1 MAKLPPYRLQ
11 TLLEMRE
18 RAEEDAKQVF
28 AKAMAQLREEERIQ
42 KEMED
47 ELERMIEDRKRRRKE
62 YADKLASGEMKVTDQ
77 SAAYRFI
84 DRMKE
89 MEQEQQGRID
99 GQRENVR
106 EAEKVMK
113 RAQDAL
119 IVATQELK
127 ALLKHKE
134 KWADEIKREMALK
147 EADMLDEIGQTIFS
161 QQKSK
166 N

>member
-18 RAEEDAKQVF
+18 RAEEEAKNVF
-28 AKAMAQLREEERIQ
+28 ARAMAQLNEEKRIQ

-47 ELERMIEDRKRRRKE
+47 ELQRMIEDRKRRRQE
-62 YADKLASGEMKVTDQ
+62 YADKLASGEMKITDQ
-77 SAAYRFI
+77 ASAYRFI

-106 EAEKVMK
+106 EAEKLVK

-127 ALLKHKE
+127 ALLKHRE
-134 KWADEIKREMALK
+134 KWAEEVKKEMALK
-147 EADMLDEIGQTIFS
+147 EENLLDEIGQTIFS
-161 QQKSK
+161 QNSRK
-166 N
+166 

>member
-18 RAEEDAKQVF
+18 RAEEEAKNVF
-28 AKAMAQLREEERIQ
+28 AKAMAQLNEEKRIQ

-47 ELERMIEDRKRRRKE
+47 ELQRMIEDRKRRRQE
-62 YADKLASGEMKVTDQ
+62 YADKLASGEMKITDQ
-77 SAAYRFI
+77 ASAYRFI

-106 EAEKVMK
+106 EAEKVLK

-119 IVATQELK
+119 IQATQDLK
-127 ALLKHKE
+127 ALQKHKE
-134 KWADEIKREMALK
+134 KWADEVKREMALK
-147 EADMLDEIGQTIFS
+147 EEDMLDEIGQTIFS
-161 QQKSK
+161 QQNRK
-166 N
+166 

>member
-18 RAEEDAKQVF
+18 RAEEEAKNVF
-28 AKAMAQLREEERIQ
+28 AKAMAQLHEEQRIQ

-47 ELERMIEDRKRRRKE
+47 ELQRMIEDRKRRRQE
-62 YADKLASGEMKVTDQ
+62 YADKLASGEMKITDQ
-77 SAAYRFI
+77 ASAYRFI

-106 EAEKVMK
+106 EAEKLVK

-127 ALLKHKE
+127 ALQKHKE
-134 KWADEIKREMALK
+134 KWADEVKREMALK
-147 EADMLDEIGQTIFS
+147 EEDMLDEIGQTIFS
-161 QQKSK
+161 QNSRK
-166 N
+166 

>member
-11 TLLEMRE
+11 TLLEMRQ
-18 RAEEDAKQVF
+18 RAEEEAKNVF
-28 AKAMAQLREEERIQ
+28 AKAMAQLNEEKRIQ

-47 ELERMIEDRKRRRKE
+47 ELQRMIEDRKRRRQE
-62 YADKLASGEMKVTDQ
+62 YADKLASGEMKITDQ
-77 SAAYRFI
+77 ASAYRFI

-106 EAEKVMK
+106 EAEKVLK

-119 IVATQELK
+119 IQATQDLK
-127 ALLKHKE
+127 ALEKHKE
-134 KWADEIKREMALK
+134 KWADEVRREMALK
-147 EADMLDEIGQTIFS
+147 EEDMLDEIGQTIFS
-161 QQKSK
+161 QQNRK
-166 N
+166 

>member
-18 RAEEDAKQVF
+18 RAEEEAKNVF
-28 AKAMAQLREEERIQ
+28 AKAMAQLHEEQRIQ

-47 ELERMIEDRKRRRKE
+47 ELKRMVEDRKRRRQE
-62 YADKLASGEMKVTDQ
+62 YADKLASGEMKITDQ
-77 SAAYRFI
+77 ASAYRFI

-106 EAEKVMK
+106 EAEKLVK

-119 IVATQELK
+119 IVAAQELK
-127 ALLKHKE
+127 ALLKHKV
-134 KWADEIKREMALK
+134 KWADEVKKEMALK
-147 EADMLDEIGQTIFS
+147 EENMLDDMGQTIFS
-161 QQKSK
+161 QQSRK
-166 N
+166 

>member
-1 MAKLPPYRLQ
+1 MKLPPYRLQ

-18 RAEEDAKQVF
+18 RAEEE
-28 AKAMAQLREEERIQ
+28 AKAAFARAMAHLHEEQRLQ

-47 ELERMIEDRKRRRKE
+47 ELMRMVEDRKRRRQE

-77 SAAYRFI
+77 ASAHRFI

-89 MEQEQQGRID
+89 LEQEQQGRID

-106 EAEKVMK
+106 EAEKLLK

-119 IVATQELK
+119 IQATQELK
-127 ALLKHKE
+127 AL
-134 KWADEIKREMALK
+134 
-147 EADMLDEIGQTIFS
+147 Q
-161 QQKSK
+161 
-166 N
+166 